1 MQKCG
6 KFMETRFNVL
16 EHELKMRLL
25 ETHSHTSELRDYEAD
40 MERQAKGKETRP
52 IRKGQEKRQRKLPPD
67 RLKGVGRG
75 ENVSTGKHKT
85 EVAPQ
90 P

>member
-25 ETHSHTSELRDYEAD
+25 ETHSHTSERRDYEAD
-40 MERQAKGKETRP
+40 RNVKKKGKERKP
-52 IRKGQEKRQRKLPPD
+52 IREGQC
-67 RLKGVGRG
+67 
-75 ENVSTGKHKT
+75 
-85 EVAPQ
+85 
-90 P
+90 